1 MVRRLGII
9 ILIFIAIISYRSAE
23 AQQVRGAVIGGI
35 NLAQVDGDEIFGFN
49 KFGGNLG
56 LGAVVPIG
64 NNLNFSIETIFSQK
78 GSYQSAQYNDVDS
91 LGNVTTGAYNLSLNY
106 LEVPFLLF
114 YNDKNVIS
122 GGAGFSY
129 ARLVGIKE
137 YEHGSKI
144 ETTTLNTGPYDK
156 NDFSILADVRF
167 RMYKRFMFN
176 IRYAYSLAKI
186 RTREFEDLL
195 GNTWERKQYNN
206 TISFRIIYMFNEKP
220 PVADSKNN
228 NSGF

>member
-129 ARLVGIKE
+129 ARLVGISE
-137 YEHGSKI
+137 YEHGNKI
-144 ETTTLNTGPYDK
+144 ESTTVNTGPY
-156 NDFSILADVRF
+156 N
-167 RMYKRFMFN
+167 
-176 IRYAYSLAKI
+176 
-186 RTREFEDLL
+186 
-195 GNTWERKQYNN
+195 
-206 TISFRIIYMFNEKP
+206 
-220 PVADSKNN
+220 
-228 NSGF
+228 